1 MRRVSLYVLAA
12 ASLRLPVVAQSEA
25 AGVPDGLR
33 VDVSTTSDGGCG
45 FTVSVAGRPWLVS
58 TTSSLFAG
66 HAEHPVALGSH
77 RKTTGADELGSWAAD
92 LFTGTAGGTRV
103 SAAVRHYAG
112 FATFDVTLPDG
123 ASGTQR
129 SAFNVSVRDLG
140 GAVAPVIDF
149 PSFDF
154 ADNASALP
162 SLGALTIQG
171 DQIGTTPWTW
181 GSEGQLPGNSG
192 RGGGPFVLFD
202 DPRNAAVAICPLTHF
217 HTAVSHLDGA
227 KSAWRWGPSGEL
239 TSLPPGFTH
248 RTLLVLGP
256 QGVTDAFERMGK
268 ALQALHPAAA
278 AARRDSQAK
287 DLNLNVLSYYTDA
300 GDEFLNGMP
309 AAQLAEVIHD
319 AHAPFGLVQLD
330 DWFHATNTSHP
341 DNCGCLENWT
351 GNPRWF
357 EQASGG
363 VRGFADAAGLPLALY
378 LPAAGLCPGAGE
390 AHFNISTLRGGDGG
404 GSSDTVFFVP
414 TPADSPKFFTE
425 LMAQGLSEGMGHTF
439 EIDFLWFQFLQ
450 TPEWRGELEQFP
462 AYFQAL
468 GSAAAAAATAVQ
480 LCMSFPLHVLSA
492 VSLPAVTSTRVGADY
507 DWPSNCNIGVSSF
520 LPWAVGLRP
529 SKDSFMSS
537 NRSKVR

>member
-1 MRRVSLYVLAA
+1 MRLTAGALLMYAYMYVMA
-12 ASLRLPVVAQSEA
+12 ASHRMPLVQSWTA
-25 AGVPDGLR
+25 DTTLDGRDGLR
-33 VDVSTTSDGGCG
+33 FHVSTELRGRECV
-45 FTVSVAGRPWLVS
+45 FTVSVGGRPWLVS
-58 TTSSLFAG
+58 AANNSLFVG
-66 HAEHPVALGSH
+66 HSEHRLEFSSH
-77 RKTTGADELGSWAAD
+77 RTDTGVDVLGSWAAD
-92 LFTGTAGGTRV
+92 LFTGTAGDTRV

-123 ASGTQR
+123 ANGTRRSG
-129 SAFNVSVRDLG
+129 FNVSVRDFG

-149 PSFDF
+149 PSFDY
-154 ADNASALP
+154 AANASALS

-171 DQIGTTPWTW
+171 DQIGMTPWTW
-181 GSEGQLPGNSG
+181 GSEGQHPGNGG
-192 RGGGPFVLFD
+192 RGGGPFVLFE

-217 HTAVSHLDGA
+217 HTAISHHDGA
-227 KSAWRWGPSGEL
+227 VWSWGPSGEL
-239 TSLPPGFTH
+239 TSLPAGFTH

-256 QGVTDAFERMGK
+256 EGVTDAFERMGK
-268 ALQALHPAAA
+268 ALQALHPGAT

-300 GDEFLNGMP
+300 GDEYLNGAP

-363 VRGFADAAGLPLALY
+363 IRGFADAVGLPLALY

-450 TPEWRGELEQFP
+450 TPEWRGTLEQFP

-468 GSAAAAAATAVQ
+468 GNAASEAATAIQ
-480 LCMSFPLHVLSA
+480 L
-492 VSLPAVTSTRVGADY
+492 
-507 DWPSNCNIGVSSF
+507 
-520 LPWAVGLRP
+520 
-529 SKDSFMSS
+529 
-537 NRSKVR
+537 